1 MDLGHPQSI
10 YTNSG
15 NIQCSTLFYRKVLIT
30 GKFYGPSVRDL
41 PTSPGPWGHGT
52 GAAMFQMLVSICFTV
67 HGPIAY
73 LECHEKITLETPII
87 RDMTRMRGHGS
98 EGLGRP
104 LRRERRNSKTTYSSS
119 TLEVRVGTYHVGSK
133 NRGG

>member
-1 MDLGHPQSI
+1 MDHRSVIHPHS
-10 YTNSG
+10 
-15 NIQCSTLFYRKVLIT
+15 RA
-30 GKFYGPSVRDL
+30 
-41 PTSPGPWGHGT
+41 PGGHGT
-52 GAAMFQMLVSICFTV
+52 GVVMFQMLVSICFTV

-87 RDMTRMRGHGS
+87 RDVTRMRGHGS

-104 LRRERRNSKTTYSSS
+104 LGRERRNSKTTYSSS